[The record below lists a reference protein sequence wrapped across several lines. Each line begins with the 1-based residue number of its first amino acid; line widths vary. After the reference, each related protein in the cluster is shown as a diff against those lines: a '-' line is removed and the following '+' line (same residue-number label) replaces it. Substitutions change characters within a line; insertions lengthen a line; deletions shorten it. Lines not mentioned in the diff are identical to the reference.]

1 MKKLLFL
8 LFIAFAM
15 ISCNTAKQ
23 AGSKGLVKLSG
34 KIEKLGM
41 TTFQYGTHIL
51 TVDAKT
57 YALRSSKVDLNAYV
71 DKEVTLKGTKVDG
84 YPIEN
89 GPDLI
94 EVEEVTS
101 K

>member
-1 MKKLLFL
+1 MKKILILLFVG
-8 LFIAFAM
+8 FAM
-15 ISCNTAKQ
+15 VSCNTAKQ
-23 AGSKGLVKLSG
+23 AGSKGLIKLSG

-41 TTFQYGTHIL
+41 TTFQYGTHTL
-51 TVDAKT
+51 QVDAKT

-84 YPIEN
+84 YPVEN
-89 GPDLI
+89 GPELI